1 MIEDTSHERGDRCI
15 GLLLAGG
22 LGRRF
27 RASLPANGAPE
38 RDGNERAGPDGF
50 GTGAEGID
58 AEDVD
63 MQAVAAKDLDAKD
76 VDATDFDVEDVD
88 AGSKLLALLPDG
100 RPVVAAAALALHAAV
115 GHVWAVI
122 PVGADRLRRLL
133 EDIGCRVLKAPETS
147 QGMGASIAAGVRHV
161 LADPAAQDATTLML
175 TLGDMP
181 WLQPATLTDLRVLA
195 AQHAIVAPAFAG
207 QRGHPVTFA
216 RALWPALAKLDGD
229 TGARSVVQAHGAHVW
244 VTDDPGVIRDVDVY
258 TDLAPGQG
266 APAV

>member
-1 MIEDTSHERGDRCI
+1 MIDDTSHDPGDRCI

-38 RDGNERAGPDGF
+38 PDGNERAGPDGV
-50 GTGAEGID
+50 GTGAGGID
-58 AEDVD
+58 PDID
-63 MQAVAAKDLDAKD
+63 MHDDDAS
-76 VDATDFDVEDVD
+76 DFDVEDVD

-133 EDIGCRVLKAPETS
+133 EDIGCRVLEAPETT
-147 QGMGASIAAGVRHV
+147 QGMGASIAAGVRHL
-161 LADPAAQDATTLML
+161 LADPAAQDAATLML

-181 WLQPATLTDLRVLA
+181 WLQPATLTDLRALA
-195 AQHAIVAPAFAG
+195 AQHAVVAPAFAG

-216 RALWPALAKLDGD
+216 RALWPALAQLDGD
-229 TGARSVVQAHGAHVW
+229 TGARSVVQAHGAHMW
-244 VTDDPGVIRDVDVY
+244 VTNDPGVIRDVDLY